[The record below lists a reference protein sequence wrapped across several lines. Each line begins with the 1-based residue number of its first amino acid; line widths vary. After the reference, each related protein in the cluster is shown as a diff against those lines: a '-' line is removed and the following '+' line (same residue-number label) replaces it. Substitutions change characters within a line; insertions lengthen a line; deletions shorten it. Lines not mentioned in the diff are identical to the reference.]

1 MDLYKI
7 IFLFFQFD
15 IILCNVTNLSS
26 FTTHAFNAQCI
37 IYFLTH
43 NVFTLVLIRMYVPF
57 KELNTKSKTFAQI
70 FLSNI
75 LQKKTKSVF
84 LVQVNK
90 FIYQFRFW
98 SNVHEATASTYICQ
112 INDVLIF

>member
-1 MDLYKI
+1 
-7 IFLFFQFD
+7 
-15 IILCNVTNLSS
+15 
-26 FTTHAFNAQCI
+26 
-37 IYFLTH
+37 
-43 NVFTLVLIRMYVPF
+43 MYVPF
-57 KELNTKSKTFAQI
+57 KELNTKSKTFAEI

-112 INDVLIF
+112 IPPYYHIMLKNQNIIYVKNKKLF